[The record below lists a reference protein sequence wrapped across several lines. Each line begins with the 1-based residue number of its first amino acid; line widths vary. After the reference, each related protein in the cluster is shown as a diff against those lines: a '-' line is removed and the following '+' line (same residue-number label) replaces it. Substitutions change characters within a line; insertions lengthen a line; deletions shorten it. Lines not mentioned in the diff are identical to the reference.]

1 MKTLTIKLGTIDSV
15 KKFNYLATRQNFDI
29 DIVSGRYNVDAKS
42 LMGIFSLN
50 LMEPIKVVLHTDD
63 KEKIAEIEKA
73 VSNLE

>member
-1 MKTLTIKLGTIDSV
+1 MKTLTVKLETIDSV

-63 KEKIAEIEKA
+63 KEKIAEIEKEL
-73 VSNLE
+73 SNL

>member
-1 MKTLTIKLGTIDSV
+1 MKTLTVKLETIDSV

-63 KEKIAEIEKA
+63 KEKIGVEKEL
-73 VSNLE
+73 SNL

>member
-1 MKTLTIKLGTIDSV
+1 MKTLTVKLGTIDSV
-15 KKFNYLATRQNFDI
+15 KKFNYMATRQNFDI

>member
-1 MKTLTIKLGTIDSV
+1 MKTLTVKLGTIDSV
-15 KKFNYLATRQNFDI
+15 KKFNYMATRQNFDI

-63 KEKIAEIEKA
+63 EEKIAEIEKA

>member
-1 MKTLTIKLGTIDSV
+1 MKTLTVKLGTIDSV

-63 KEKIAEIEKA
+63 EEKIAEIEKA
-73 VSNLE
+73 VSDLE

>member
-1 MKTLTIKLGTIDSV
+1 MKTLTVKLGTIDSV
-15 KKFNYLATRQNFDI
+15 KKFNYLATRQDFDI

-50 LMEPIKVVLHTDD
+50 LMEPIKVVLHTDNE
-63 KEKIAEIEKA
+63 EKIAEIEKA